1 MSDAPADRATTPRW
15 SDSVENYLKVIY
27 THTEW
32 QPAPATVSALAAKLQ
47 LAPSSVTEMIKKMD
61 RLGLV
66 EHVRYGAVTLT
77 AEGLLAALD
86 MVRKHRLLE
95 SYLVSEL
102 GYSWDEV
109 HDEAEVLEHVV
120 SPLLLDR
127 IDARLGRPTRDP
139 HGDPIPGADGT
150 LNLPDATLL
159 ADMMVGATGS
169 VVRISD
175 ADPSLLNLADQAGL
189 GLDTTVTVVAP
200 STIAVDGLEVRLPEG
215 AGAAIW
221 VAVEDGPVKP
231 R

>member
-1 MSDAPADRATTPRW
+1 MSDPPVTPSAEAPRW

-32 QPAPATVSALAAKLQ
+32 QSAPATVSALAVKLQ

-66 EHVRYGAVTLT
+66 EHVRYGAVALT
-77 AEGLLAALD
+77 AAGRLAALD

-95 SYLVSEL
+95 SYLVAEL

-139 HGDPIPGADGT
+139 HGDPIPGSDGR
-150 LNLPDATLL
+150 LDRPEAMPL
-159 ADMMVGATGS
+159 ADLPIGATGS

-175 ADPSLLNLADQAGL
+175 ADPSLLNLAAQAGL
-189 GLDTTVTVVAP
+189 GLDSMVTLLAPLTV
-200 STIAVDGLEVRLPEG
+200 AVDGVEVHLPEG
-215 AGAAIW
+215 AEAAIW
-221 VAVEDGPVKP
+221 VAVEEAATPG
-231 R
+231 

>member
-1 MSDAPADRATTPRW
+1 MPDPPVAASRW

-47 LAPSSVTEMIKKMD
+47 LAPSSVAEMIKKLD
-61 RLGLV
+61 RMGLV

-77 AEGLLAALD
+77 GRGRLAALD

-95 SYLVSEL
+95 SYLVAEL

-109 HDEAEVLEHVV
+109 HDEAEVLEHVI

-139 HGDPIPGADGT
+139 HGDPIPRSDGT
-150 LNLPDATLL
+150 VDRPVATVL
-159 ADMMVGATGS
+159 ADLAAGTTGS

-175 ADPSLLNLADQAGL
+175 ADPAVLNLAAQAGL
-189 GLDTTVTVVAP
+189 GLDSLVTVVR
-200 STIAVDGLEVRLPEG
+200 LEPLIVSV
-215 AGAAIW
+215 AGARVQLPAGAATAIW
-221 VAVEDGPVKP
+221 VARFDPATMP